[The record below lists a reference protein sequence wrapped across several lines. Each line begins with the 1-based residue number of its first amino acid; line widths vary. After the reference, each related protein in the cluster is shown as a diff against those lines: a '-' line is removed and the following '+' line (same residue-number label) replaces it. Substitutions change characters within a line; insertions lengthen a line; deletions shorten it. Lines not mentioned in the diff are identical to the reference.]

1 MQPGA
6 PPAVIE
12 APEHW
17 CVVEVISDLH
27 LQASEAATFAVWRQY
42 MSQLAADAL
51 FILGDL
57 FEVWV
62 GDDMAQ
68 PGSFEADCAQVLKQA
83 STRSRIFFLPGNRD
97 FLVGKALSSQCGFDI
112 IDDPTVLCWHGR
124 RWVFSHGDALC
135 LDDTDYLRFRSEVRN
150 SNWQTDFL
158 SQSLEVRLEIGKQ
171 LRRQS
176 ELRQQTVQ
184 ATGQPY
190 ADVDTYAALQML
202 EQAQSMSL
210 IHGHTHKPAQH
221 SLGSGYT
228 RTVLSDWDASAY
240 PPRAEVLRLTSQR
253 TGIEQARFSLERRSL
268 V

>member
-17 CVVEVISDLH
+17 RVVEVISDLH
-27 LQASEAATFAVWRQY
+27 LQASETATFAVWRQY

-68 PGSFEADCAQVLKQA
+68 PGSFEADCAQVLKEA
-83 STRSRIFFLPGNRD
+83 AARSRIFFLPGNRD
-97 FLVGKALSSQCGFDI
+97 FLVGKALSDRCGFEI
-112 IDDPTVLCWHGR
+112 IQDPTVLCWHSR

-135 LDDTDYLRFRSEVRN
+135 LDDADYLRFRNEVR
-150 SNWQTDFL
+150 SPKWQSDFL
-158 SQSLEVRLEIGKQ
+158 SQSLKARLEIGKQ
-171 LRRQS
+171 LRLQS
-176 ELRQQTVQ
+176 KLRQEQMQ
-184 ATGQPY
+184 ANGQPY
-190 ADVDTYAALQML
+190 ADVDPNAARQILQ
-202 EQAQSMSL
+202 QSQSLSL
-210 IHGHTHKPAQH
+210 IHGHTHRPAQH
-221 SLGSGYT
+221 SLGDGYI
-228 RTVLSDWDASAY
+228 RTVLSDWDASAC
-240 PPRAEVLRLTSQR
+240 PPCAEILRLTKQP
-253 TGIEQARFSLERRSL
+253 TGKEPANFSLERISL